1 MSEIFHIV
9 FTAPDVTAIVS
20 LICAMSLL
28 ILSAL
33 ISASEVAF
41 FSLRPRDLSK
51 LEDEEHPNDSLIN
64 ELLEKSDRLMAAIL
78 IGNNLVNVAIIT
90 LFTLFMNKVID
101 HHETSTV
108 LIFLLE
114 TVILTFL
121 LLLFGEIM
129 PKVYASHSPLNF
141 TRMVAKMMKFMTSIF
156 SPFISLLVS
165 STGVINRR
173 LADKM
178 SDDVTV
184 EDLSEAMKLTPQVA
198 RDKEEKKMLEGIIQF
213 GNKTVKDA
221 MTSRSEMT
229 TIEVGESFS
238 KVLRLVVDQK
248 YSRIPVYEE
257 TEDHIKGILYIK
269 DLLPFLDRND
279 SFKWQNLVREPYF
292 VPENKMIDDLLDD
305 FRSKRLHMA
314 IVVDEFG
321 GTSGLITMEDVLEE
335 IVGEIR
341 DEYDEDERTWE
352 KVGKGEWIFEARTS
366 ITDFCKVVNIDS
378 ETLGEKAD
386 NCESI
391 GGLLLEIKQDFL
403 RLNENIKYK
412 GILFTVL
419 SMDKRRIDRVKV
431 KINAV

>member
-1 MSEIFHIV
+1 MSDILHIV
-9 FTAPDVTAIVS
+9 FLVPDVTAIIS
-20 LICAMSLL
+20 LVCALLLL
-28 ILSAL
+28 ILSAM

-41 FSLRPRDLSK
+41 FSLRPRDLAK
-51 LEDEEHPNDSLIN
+51 LEEETHPNDGLIN
-64 ELLEKSDRLMAAIL
+64 DLLEKSERLMAAIL

-90 LFTLFMNKVID
+90 LFSLFMTRVID
-101 HHETSTV
+101 HNETSV
-108 LIFLLE
+108 VVIFILE

-129 PKVYASHSPLNF
+129 PKVYATHNPLNF
-141 TRMVAKMMKFMTSIF
+141 CRSVAKMLQSMTVIF

-165 STGVINRR
+165 STGFVNRR

-178 SDDVTV
+178 SADVTV
-184 EDLSEAMKLTPQVA
+184 EDLSEAMKLTPQVG

-229 TIEVGESFS
+229 TLEINEPFS
-238 KVLRLVVDQK
+238 KVLNLVVDQR

-279 SFKWQNLVREPYF
+279 SFKWQNLVRDPYF

-305 FRSKRLHMA
+305 FRKRRLHMA

-352 KVGKGEWIFEARTS
+352 KVGNGEWIFEARTS
-366 ITDFCKVVNIDS
+366 IIDFCKVVNIDA
-378 ETLGEKAD
+378 ETLGDKAD

-403 RLNENIKYK
+403 HLNENVKYK

-431 KINAV
+431 KIKEM

>member
-1 MSEIFHIV
+1 MSDILHIV
-9 FTAPDVTAIVS
+9 FLVPDVTAIIS
-20 LICAMSLL
+20 LVCALLLL
-28 ILSAL
+28 ILSAM

-41 FSLRPRDLSK
+41 FSLRPRDLAK
-51 LEDEEHPNDSLIN
+51 LEDETHPNDGLIN
-64 ELLEKSDRLMAAIL
+64 DLLEKSERLMAAIL

-90 LFTLFMNKVID
+90 LFSLFMTRVID
-101 HHETSTV
+101 HNETSV
-108 LIFLLE
+108 VVIFILE

-129 PKVYASHSPLNF
+129 PKVYATHNPLNF
-141 TRMVAKMMKFMTSIF
+141 CRSVAKMLKSMTVIF

-165 STGVINRR
+165 STGFVNRR

-178 SDDVTV
+178 SADVTV
-184 EDLSEAMKLTPQVA
+184 EDLSEAMKLTPQVG

-229 TIEVGESFS
+229 TLEINEPFS
-238 KVLRLVVDQK
+238 KVLNLVVDQR

-279 SFKWQNLVREPYF
+279 SFKWQNLVRDPYF

-305 FRSKRLHMA
+305 FRKRRLHMA

-366 ITDFCKVVNIDS
+366 IIDFCKVVNIDA
-378 ETLGEKAD
+378 ETLGDKAD

-403 RLNENIKYK
+403 HLNENVKYK

-431 KINAV
+431 KIKEM

>member
-1 MSEIFHIV
+1 MSDILHIV
-9 FTAPDVTAIVS
+9 FLVPDVTAIIS
-20 LICAMSLL
+20 LVCALLLL
-28 ILSAL
+28 ILSAM

-41 FSLRPRDLSK
+41 FSLRPRDLAK
-51 LEDEEHPNDSLIN
+51 LEDETHPNDGLIN
-64 ELLEKSDRLMAAIL
+64 DLLEKSERLMAAIL

-90 LFTLFMNKVID
+90 LFSLFMTRVID
-101 HHETSTV
+101 HNETSV
-108 LIFLLE
+108 VVIFILE

-129 PKVYASHSPLNF
+129 PKVYATHNPLNF
-141 TRMVAKMMKFMTSIF
+141 CRSVAKMLQSMTVIF

-165 STGVINRR
+165 STGFVNRR

-178 SDDVTV
+178 SADVTV
-184 EDLSEAMKLTPQVA
+184 EDLSEAMKLTPQVG

-229 TIEVGESFS
+229 TLEINEPFS
-238 KVLRLVVDQK
+238 KVLNLVVDQR

-279 SFKWQNLVREPYF
+279 SFKWQNLVRDPYF

-305 FRSKRLHMA
+305 FRKRRLHMA

-366 ITDFCKVVNIDS
+366 IIDFCKVVNIDA
-378 ETLGEKAD
+378 ETLGDKAD

-403 RLNENIKYK
+403 HLNENVKYK

-431 KINAV
+431 KIKEM

>member
-1 MSEIFHIV
+1 MSDILHIV
-9 FTAPDVTAIVS
+9 FLVPDVTAIIS
-20 LICAMSLL
+20 LVCALLLL
-28 ILSAL
+28 ILSAI

-41 FSLRPRDLSK
+41 FSLRPRDLAK
-51 LEDEEHPNDSLIN
+51 LEEETHPNDGLIN
-64 ELLEKSDRLMAAIL
+64 DLLEKSERLMAAIL

-90 LFTLFMNKVID
+90 LFSLFMTRVID
-101 HHETSTV
+101 HNETSV
-108 LIFLLE
+108 VVIFILE

-129 PKVYASHSPLNF
+129 PKVYATHNPLNF
-141 TRMVAKMMKFMTSIF
+141 CRSVAKMLKSMTVIF

-165 STGVINRR
+165 STGFVNRR

-178 SDDVTV
+178 SADVTV
-184 EDLSEAMKLTPQVA
+184 EDLSEAMKLTPQVG

-229 TIEVGESFS
+229 TLEINEPFS
-238 KVLRLVVDQK
+238 KVLNLVVDQR

-279 SFKWQNLVREPYF
+279 SFKWQNLVRDPYF

-305 FRSKRLHMA
+305 FRKRRLHMA

-366 ITDFCKVVNIDS
+366 IIDFCKVVNIDA
-378 ETLGEKAD
+378 ETLGDKAD

-403 RLNENIKYK
+403 HLNENVKYK

-431 KINAV
+431 KIKEM

>member
-1 MSEIFHIV
+1 MSDILHIV
-9 FTAPDVTAIVS
+9 FLVPDVTAIIS
-20 LICAMSLL
+20 LVCALLLL
-28 ILSAL
+28 ILSAM

-41 FSLRPRDLSK
+41 FSLRPRDLAK
-51 LEDEEHPNDSLIN
+51 LEEETHPSDGLIN
-64 ELLEKSDRLMAAIL
+64 DLLEKSERLMAAIL

-90 LFTLFMNKVID
+90 LFSLFMTRVID
-101 HHETSTV
+101 HNETSV
-108 LIFLLE
+108 VVIFILE

-129 PKVYASHSPLNF
+129 PKVYATHNPLNF
-141 TRMVAKMMKFMTSIF
+141 CRSVAKMLQSMTVIF

-165 STGVINRR
+165 STGFVNRR

-178 SDDVTV
+178 SADVTV
-184 EDLSEAMKLTPQVA
+184 EDLSEAMKLTPQVG

-229 TIEVGESFS
+229 TLEINEPFS
-238 KVLRLVVDQK
+238 KVLNLVVDQR

-279 SFKWQNLVREPYF
+279 SFKWQNLVRDPYF

-305 FRSKRLHMA
+305 FRKRRLHMA

-366 ITDFCKVVNIDS
+366 IIDFCKVVNIDA
-378 ETLGEKAD
+378 ETLGDKAD

-403 RLNENIKYK
+403 HLNENVKYK

-431 KINAV
+431 KIKEM

>member
-1 MSEIFHIV
+1 MSDILHIV
-9 FTAPDVTAIVS
+9 FLVPDVTAIIS
-20 LICAMSLL
+20 LVCALLLL
-28 ILSAL
+28 ILSAM

-41 FSLRPRDLSK
+41 FSLRPRDLAK
-51 LEDEEHPNDSLIN
+51 LEEETHPNDGLIN
-64 ELLEKSDRLMAAIL
+64 DLLEKSERLMAAIL

-90 LFTLFMNKVID
+90 LFSLFMTRVID
-101 HHETSTV
+101 HNETSV
-108 LIFLLE
+108 VVIFILE

-129 PKVYASHSPLNF
+129 PKVYATHNPLNF
-141 TRMVAKMMKFMTSIF
+141 CRSVAKMLQSMTVIF

-165 STGVINRR
+165 STGFVNRR

-178 SDDVTV
+178 SADVTV
-184 EDLSEAMKLTPQVA
+184 EDLSEAMKLTPQVG

-229 TIEVGESFS
+229 TLEINEPFS
-238 KVLRLVVDQK
+238 KVLNLVVDQR

-279 SFKWQNLVREPYF
+279 SFKWQNLVRDPYF

-305 FRSKRLHMA
+305 FRKRRLHMA

-366 ITDFCKVVNIDS
+366 IIDFCKVVNIDA
-378 ETLGEKAD
+378 ETLGDKAD

-403 RLNENIKYK
+403 HLNENVKYK

-431 KINAV
+431 KIKEM